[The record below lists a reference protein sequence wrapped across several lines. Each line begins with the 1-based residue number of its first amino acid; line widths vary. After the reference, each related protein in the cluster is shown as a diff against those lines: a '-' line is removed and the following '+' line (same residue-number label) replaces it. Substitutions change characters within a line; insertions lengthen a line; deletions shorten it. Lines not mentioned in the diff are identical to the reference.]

1 MDKDQFLKLMR
12 MSPEEIEGYGDPSI
26 MDDWIKENDPDQ
38 WEKIRHARGIQ
49 DALAL
54 STAGAGTM
62 KLPRKGLMGRFAPI
76 RKDIKDTNLQLPKD
90 IYNKAIG
97 HLEKETPNLG
107 KVTTTEL
114 PKENIGKVTSTEL
127 PGSAIGKVANVTDEE
142 ALSLM
147 ERLKKIENT
156 LDADERFQRLN
167 ELLKQ
172 KKAQKEE

>member
-1 MDKDQFLKLMR
+1 MDKDQFLKLIQ

-76 RKDIKDTNLQLPKD
+76 RKDIKDTKLQLPKD
-90 IYNKAIG
+90 IYEKATS
-97 HLEKETPNLG
+97 HLQKETPDLG
-107 KVTTTEL
+107 KVTATEL

-127 PGSAIGKVANVTDEE
+127 PESAIGKVTNVADEE
-142 ALSLM
+142 ALTLM
-147 ERLKKIENT
+147 ERLNKMENT
-156 LDADERFQRLN
+156 LNTDERFKRLN

-172 KKAQKEE
+172 KKAQKGE